1 MNNFS
6 IRISKTTKIFIGVVL
21 LIMISGKIVRC
32 QDNWELSSPKE
43 QQMNSTT
50 LSQLDKYINNNLP
63 HLQSLLIAR
72 HGKLVFEQYFHGGS
86 KNEMHNMQSITKSIT
101 SALVGIAL
109 KNKYL
114 KTTNQKIIDFFPEVT
129 ADASIDK
136 RIKNITI
143 YHLLTMSSGI
153 VEGNAGWDKEVSP
166 FKIALQQQLKADPG
180 MQFNYSSLA
189 AHVFAGI
196 LFRATKDSLY
206 DFANKNLFQPLGIK
220 HVIWYTDKNGM
231 NLGCGSSLWESRDLL
246 KIGQLYLNKGM
257 WHGIEIIPKT
267 YINQSGK
274 TQISG
279 NFFGT
284 QINYG
289 YMWFTETISGYN
301 VFFAKGYGGQYLM
314 VIPDLDMTILCTSDW
329 HQPEY
334 PEHHAIVKNYIIP
347 SMIK

>member
-1 MNNFS
+1 MSNL
-6 IRISKTTKIFIGVVL
+6 RILISNTIKIFISVVL
-21 LIMISGKIVRC
+21 LTMISCKIVRC
-32 QDNWELSSPKE
+32 QDNWKISSPKE
-43 QQMNSTT
+43 EQVNSTT

-63 HLQSLLIAR
+63 HMQCLLIAR
-72 HGKLVFEQYFHGGS
+72 HGKLVFEQYYHGGS
-86 KNEMHNMQSITKSIT
+86 KTEMHNMQSITKSIT

-109 KNKYL
+109 KKKYL
-114 KTTNQKIIDFFPEVT
+114 KTTDQRIIDFFPEAT
-129 ADASIDK
+129 ADASVDK

-153 VEGNAGWDKEVSP
+153 VEGNAGWDKDDNP
-166 FKIALQQQLKADPG
+166 FRTALQQQLKSDPG
-180 MQFNYSSLA
+180 IQFNYSSLA
-189 AHVFAGI
+189 AHVFTGI

-206 DFANKNLFQPLGIK
+206 DFANKNLFQPLDIK
-220 HVIWYTDKNGM
+220 NVIWYTDKNGM

-246 KIGQLYLNKGM
+246 KIGQLYLNKGR
-257 WHGIEIIPKT
+257 WNGIEIIPET
-267 YINQSGK
+267 YINQSSK

-314 VIPDLDMTILCTSDW
+314 VIPDLNMTILCTSDW

-334 PEHHAIVKNYIIP
+334 PEHQAIVKDYIIP
-347 SMIK
+347 SVIK